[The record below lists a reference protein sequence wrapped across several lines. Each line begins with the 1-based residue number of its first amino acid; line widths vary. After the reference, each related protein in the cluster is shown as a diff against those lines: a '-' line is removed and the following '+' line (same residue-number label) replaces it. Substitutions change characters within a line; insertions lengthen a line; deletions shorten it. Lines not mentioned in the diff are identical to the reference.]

1 MRSKEDKMGFP
12 LGYSEDMVIS
22 IMRRYQ
28 LEYLQQNEPDE
39 INPLKERWRKVDGP
53 GRFYN
58 RSQSSSADGSTPRP
72 EDADGAADAGKTSGH
87 ASDSLDRAKHI
98 STWNGARTA
107 KYYWTQTLNDLT
119 VEVSLRANTKGKDL
133 SVTIKPDNISI
144 KYKGD
149 GSSVLVGDLDMSIV
163 PLESS
168 WLIEDGDKLILSL
181 DKAVHTW
188 WKCVL
193 RGDEQIDTTK
203 VESTKTVSELDESS
217 QGAVRKM
224 LFDQNQRAQGKPTS
238 DQIRMQEIMKDAWDA
253 DNSPFKGQPFDP
265 NLIPAPTNATEETW
279 EKFEEARLARAVEA
293 KRGDSDSKGQ

>member
-1 MRSKEDKMGFP
+1 AAK
-12 LGYSEDMVIS
+12 
-22 IMRRYQ
+22 
-28 LEYLQQNEPDE
+28 N
-39 INPLKERWRKVDGP
+39 
-53 GRFYN
+53 
-58 RSQSSSADGSTPRP
+58 SSSSSSSSSSSHPSPTPVVS
-72 EDADGAADAGKTSGH
+72 EAGAADAGKTSGH

-149 GSSVLVGDLDMSIV
+149 GSTVLVGDLDMSIV
-163 PLESS
+163 PSESS

-203 VESTKTVSELDESS
+203 VESSKTVSELDESS
-217 QGAVRKM
+217 QGALRKM
-224 LFDQNQRAQGKPTS
+224 LFDQNQKAQGKPTS

-265 NLIPAPTNATEETW
+265 NLIPAPTNATDSNSVLGGLWRDGECQGAMRRHVELLMSFRETW

-293 KRGDSDSKGQ
+293 KRGD